1 MESKRESLAWSGL
14 VWLVEVVR
22 GKVLGK
28 SAHSYSSLPEPSESP
43 SLAIWCQLGLRVLRQ
58 GTTIYNTCLAPKNAS
73 INELSLGAMLGI

>member
-1 MESKRESLAWSGL
+1 MQKCLTVYGEKNLILAIVESKRESLVWSGL

-43 SLAIWCQLGLRVLRQ
+43 SLAIWCQLGLIV
-58 GTTIYNTCLAPKNAS
+58 
-73 INELSLGAMLGI
+73 